1 MLWSS
6 VAQGLKDA
14 VLIRTGYGCNNA
26 CVFCNQG
33 DWRATRGDRAAE
45 DVQADVIDGA
55 RRAAQGSGVVVLA
68 GGEVT
73 LRHELPHWIETARR
87 HGAKRVVIQTNGRM
101 LAYPKLAETLV
112 TSGADTFGVALH
124 GPRAEVHDWLTQAP
138 GSFDQA
144 VRGVRNVVRA
154 GARVY
159 INTVIT
165 RSGFRHLPE
174 LAALLPALGAR
185 GVRFIWPDAEGKAL
199 DLKPSV
205 LPSPYM
211 VAPHLWRAVALAQAH
226 GRRVIFEGPP
236 DFPAPEPRHAV
247 HGS

>member
-1 MLWSS
+1 M
-6 VAQGLKDA
+6 AQGLKDA
-14 VLIRTGYGCNNA
+14 VLVRTGYSCNNA

-33 DWRATRGDRAAE
+33 DWRDTRGDRAAE
-45 DVQADVIDGA
+45 EVQADVIDGA
-55 RRAAQGSGVVVLA
+55 RRAALGSGVLVLA

-87 HGAKRVVIQTNGRM
+87 HGARRMVVQTNGRM

-124 GPRAEVHDWLTQAP
+124 GPRPEIHDWLTQAP
-138 GSFDQA
+138 GSFEQA

-154 GARVY
+154 GAGVY
-159 INTVIT
+159 INTVVT

-174 LAALLPALGAR
+174 LAAALPSLGAR
-185 GVRFIWPDAEGKAL
+185 GIRFIWPDAAGRAL
-199 DLKPSV
+199 DLAPSV
-205 LPSPYM
+205 APHPKM
-211 VAPHLWRAVALAQAH
+211 VAPYLWAAVAIARDR

-236 DFPAPEPRHAV
+236 DFPAPEERHAV